1 MPSHASIC
9 LITLTRRAA
18 PWQVVLLRRQLASQP
33 ATAATEAHDTEAH
46 DGSCKRTKRMTPGS
60 PTHPQSSPPQLQPLI
75 AVPQPPTAPDS
86 TAPPISATIPPEPAT
101 VTAPTPT
108 PAPAPAPSLEPAD
121 ASFGVDA
128 PLPSPVAAPPDERTP
143 SPPPAPAPP
152 PPTEAV
158 PTPAEATPRAA
169 PADTAENDD
178 AGSLAAAAPAPTPVS
193 VRRPSPVAAPST
205 SRVFVSCTGFSATER
220 RALQRATA
228 AVGANYSGDLT
239 DLTTHLVAP
248 SAAAQV
254 RLHSA
259 P

>member
-1 MPSHASIC
+1 M
-9 LITLTRRAA
+9 
-18 PWQVVLLRRQLASQP
+18 
-33 ATAATEAHDTEAH
+33 
-46 DGSCKRTKRMTPGS
+46 
-60 PTHPQSSPPQLQPLI
+60 
-75 AVPQPPTAPDS
+75 
-86 TAPPISATIPPEPAT
+86 
-101 VTAPTPT
+101 
-108 PAPAPAPSLEPAD
+108 
-121 ASFGVDA
+121 
-128 PLPSPVAAPPDERTP
+128 AAPPDEHTP

-152 PPTEAV
+152 PPAEAA
-158 PTPAEATPRAA
+158 PTPAEAGPRAA

-178 AGSLAAAAPAPTPVS
+178 AGCLAAAAPAPTPVS

-254 RLHSA
+254 RLHPA